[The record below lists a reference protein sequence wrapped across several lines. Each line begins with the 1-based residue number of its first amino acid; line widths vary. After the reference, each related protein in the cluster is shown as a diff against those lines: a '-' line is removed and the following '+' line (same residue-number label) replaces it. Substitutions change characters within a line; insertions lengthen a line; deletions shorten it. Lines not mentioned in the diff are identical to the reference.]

1 MNIRTSRGSTIVL
14 LLATMWAVLGEA
26 TAAQDSSSTSS
37 HNDVQLQLSTNAPVY
52 RQGELIPL
60 ELSFTSRVPNR
71 YQVNMAS
78 YDRSGRM
85 NYEKFLVEPADGT
98 SDPLLVYFHSG
109 SFFLGGGL
117 TNFEFLSDTPY
128 VIHLNL
134 NEWVRFDKPGHYRL
148 TVTSQ
153 RVSDALGGKTF
164 YQGAVQELKSNS
176 IELQIVEPDD
186 AWQQAQL
193 REILADFDSGP
204 PPTGPL
210 LSDQRLAAVTR
221 LRYLGSAEAA
231 RELARHLR
239 GDDNQVDWACLFGLV
254 GSPNRIV
261 GFEEM
266 KKLLVD
272 PDFPVT
278 GMFLDAIAM
287 VPLDPAQSAE
297 TLRQQRE
304 VNRRDARSTLVAAIS
319 TKRGKAQTVSAQTL
333 LQNPDSEIS
342 EKDRSQWVSQLRE
355 HFGELTTEDQRG
367 WLEEKWPTVRSM
379 EWLPTLRAIAAEYS
393 DYPVPYAPNMLPA
406 YDYFKLSGDALIRW
420 YELDPEGARPAVLA
434 EIVRQRPRYSAN
446 TLGMLPDRVLPTEE
460 RAIADHFLAADDYAV
475 EANLASLLNRYADA
489 AVLAEVLPKIVRK
502 LGHPWACI
510 SENNAVAYVQRVD
523 PEAAE
528 PLMER
533 VSSGCRNFP
542 SRSDLP

>member
-1 MNIRTSRGSTIVL
+1 
-14 LLATMWAVLGEA
+14 
-26 TAAQDSSSTSS
+26 
-37 HNDVQLQLSTNAPVY
+37 
-52 RQGELIPL
+52 
-60 ELSFTSRVPNR
+60 
-71 YQVNMAS
+71 MAS

-193 REILADFDSGP
+193 QEILADFDSSP

-210 LSDQRLAAVTR
+210 SSGQRLAAITR

-254 GSPNRIV
+254 GSPNRMV

-287 VPLDPAQSAE
+287 VPLDPAESAE

-304 VNRRDARSTLVAAIS
+304 VTRKDARSTLVAAIS
-319 TKRGKAQTVSAQTL
+319 TKHGKAQTVSAETL

-342 EKDRSQWVSQLRE
+342 EKDRSRWVSQLRE
-355 HFGELTTEDQRG
+355 HFGELSTEDQRS

-446 TLGMLPDRVLPTEE
+446 TLGMLPDRILPTEE

-523 PEAAE
+523 PEAAK